1 MAKKSKSAMP
11 LTDVIRAWR
20 DDRVWTDE
28 ITIDEEEMTSVMF
41 FTYNIEG
48 QVYRAAVDAN
58 EKLQVLR
65 VNIYGSI
72 GIPANRYAEAC
83 QLVNIMNLRSDFGRI
98 CAMKDGQFQFR
109 AVFDVEG
116 GQAVPEM
123 ITNMISHGLSRFT
136 NWTGEMGQV
145 IFAGK
150 TTDQILKELD
160 EAEEN
165 ESGSSEGGDGVPDK
179 L

>member
-20 DDRVWTDE
+20 DDQDWTDE

-98 CAMKDGQFQFR
+98 CAIKDGQFEFR
-109 AVFDVEG
+109 AVIDVEG
-116 GQAVPEM
+116 GQAVPLM
-123 ITNMISHGLSRFT
+123 ISNMIRAGISRFT
-136 NWTGEMGQV
+136 NWNDAMAQV
-145 IFAGK
+145 TFAGK
-150 TTDQILKELD
+150 TTDQILKELN
-160 EAEEN
+160 ETEEN
-165 ESGSSEGGDGVPDK
+165 QSESSDDDGVPDK